1 MESNNMTTEDQR
13 SPTWG
18 ATTKLV
24 IGLTLVAIF
33 AGIFIY
39 YRSIVS
45 LMIMSFIITYLFQPI
60 VTFLD
65 ERTGMT
71 WRQSTTVLFL
81 VVLILLIGILTGAG
95 LAIAQQL
102 IGLVRALQVFTANLP
117 ILANN
122 LSAFLTQY
130 GGIGELVN
138 LNDLANRLLETI
150 QPLLGQAGSLVGSI
164 ASGAATGIG
173 RMFLILIVAYFIL
186 AESQRVGEITIDQIP
201 DYGYDIRRMSRQ
213 LSLVWDSFFR
223 GQIIIFMMVFV
234 VYLLVLSALGVRYS
248 IAIAALTGLAVF
260 VPYVGL
266 WTSSIIMVVVT
277 YFQPFN
283 YFGLLPWHYSLM
295 VLVIA
300 LVINF
305 IFDNYI
311 TPRFLGRTLDI
322 HPAAVLVA
330 ALLMA
335 SLLGLTGIFLAAP
348 VVATIKLIGI
358 YVFRKMFDLDPW
370 PDPEEESKPVEFPWY
385 RWSRQI
391 QEWFKNRR
399 TRAKEEDS

>member
-1 MESNNMTTEDQR
+1 MTTEDQQ

-45 LMIMSFIITYLFQPI
+45 LMIMAFIITYLFQPI

-71 WRQSTTVLFL
+71 WRQSTTILFL

-102 IGLVRALQVFTANLP
+102 IGLVRALQDFTANLP
-117 ILANN
+117 LLADD
-122 LSAFLTQY
+122 LSAYLAQF
-130 GGIGELVN
+130 GDIGELVD
-138 LNDLANRLLETI
+138 LNDLANRIIETL

-201 DYGYDIRRMSRQ
+201 DYGYDIRRMTRQ
-213 LSLVWDSFFR
+213 MSQVWDSFFR

-277 YFQPFN
+277 YFQPYN
-283 YFGLLPWHYSLM
+283 YFGLFPWQYSLM

-305 IFDNYI
+305 VFDNYI

-330 ALLMA
+330 ALFMA

-348 VVATIKLIGI
+348 VVATIKLLGI

-370 PDPEEESKPVEFPWY
+370 PEPEEDCKPVEFPWY
-385 RWSRQI
+385 RWLRQI
-391 QEWFKNRR
+391 REWFRKRR
-399 TRAKEEDS
+399 SQKEEKSG